1 VSNEQGVPR
10 QATTGAAA
18 RRSPRLSLT
27 VASCLLCLPLL
38 LGSAQPGTPEAGGGA
53 ADSAA
58 ISPGAA
64 RSFRDAAAAMR
75 RHDCAAA
82 LGDLA
87 PLAAGG
93 GPDQAL
99 AGLVTG
105 FYAHACGQ
113 VALAEERLFAARL
126 QAGQLEDWRLF
137 LLSEDA
143 RARGHVLIARVALA
157 KLLGDYPKSPLR
169 PRAMV
174 RAAALDWERS
184 DAERA
189 LALVRQARREGL
201 GGEERTKL
209 DALAWEIGT
218 RLRDAKVRAEAARE
232 LLVSSPSTAAQLG
245 VAEVFRRPNGTL
257 SLADT
262 LTVSQLEQRAAAL
275 LALQLAPNALATLD
289 AIAPADRD
297 LRWVLLKADV
307 LTRAHRGL
315 DALALLRPLQ
325 SGESGR
331 AADADRATPARAR
344 REAQPL
350 SRGESMAALEWALA
364 QAADDAAAA
373 QRGRSKRVQAEHR
386 KLRLAALLHLRS
398 IAELGADPALSVRAL
413 RALYAHL
420 AEGNEGNRLDP
431 AIDVLHRLRSLDA
444 KDLTG
449 VNVLWTRGWQ
459 DFIRRDYSGAVRYW
473 TELDKLY
480 PDDSS
485 GRRARYWTARCFEAQ
500 GNRDRAR
507 QLYSELAAADT
518 SDFYRRN
525 ALQRL
530 ARWKAPAPESEAHAA
545 EPWPY
550 DPALVRAQL
559 LSDLGLD
566 DLAQAELDLVRA
578 RSLGQSPRAEAALQA
593 VILARR
599 GERRKS
605 VLAIHDAFPAL
616 GGPFQAAVP
625 KEALDLYYPLDYEQ
639 PIRAAA
645 VANALP
651 PSLVFGVIRQESAFD
666 ANAQSWAG
674 ASGLMQLMPGTA
686 RELARGLGL
695 GWSRERLTEPAWNVQ
710 VGASYLRQ
718 VMAMF
723 DGNVELALAGYNGGP
738 YRIKRLWHEA
748 GNRDLDRFL
757 EGLSIEES
765 KVYVKRI
772 LVLSDSYRRLY
783 PHAAG

>member
-1 VSNEQGVPR
+1 MNWHRGRPPAEVVKLHTVRS
-10 QATTGAAA
+10 
-18 RRSPRLSLT
+18 RSPRLSLT

-38 LGSAQPGTPEAGGGA
+38 LGSAQPRTPDAGAA
-53 ADSAA
+53 ADSSA
-58 ISPGAA
+58 ISPSAA
-64 RSFRDAAAAMR
+64 RTFRGAAAAMR

-82 LGDLA
+82 LSDLA

-105 FYAHACGQ
+105 FYAHACRQ

-126 QAGQLEDWRLF
+126 QGGPLEDWRLF

-143 RARGHVLIARVALA
+143 RARGHVLVARVALA

-174 RAAALDWERS
+174 RAAALDWEKA

-201 GGEERTKL
+201 GGEERTRL

-218 RLRDAKVRAEAARE
+218 RLGDSKVRAEAARE
-232 LLVSSPSTAAQLG
+232 LLVSSPLMAAQLG
-245 VAEVFRRPNGTL
+245 VAEVFRRPDGAL
-257 SLADT
+257 SLADS
-262 LTVSQLEQRAAAL
+262 LTVPQLKQRAAAL

-289 AIAPADRD
+289 AIAPSDRD
-297 LRWVLLKADV
+297 LQWVLLEADV
-307 LTRAHRGL
+307 LTRDHRGQ

-325 SGESGR
+325 SNESGR
-331 AADADRATPARAR
+331 AAGAGRETPARAR
-344 REAQPL
+344 REAQLL

-386 KLRLAALLHLRS
+386 KLRLAAQLHLRS
-398 IAELGADPALSVRAL
+398 VAQLGADPGLSIRAL

-420 AEGNEGNRLDP
+420 IEGNLIDP
-431 AIDVLHRLRSLDA
+431 AIEALRRLRALDG

-449 VNVLWTRGWQ
+449 VNVLWGRGWQ
-459 DFIRRDYSGAVRYW
+459 DFVRRNYSGAMHYW

-480 PDDSS
+480 ADDSS
-485 GRRARYWTARCFEAQ
+485 GRRARYWIARCFEAQ

-507 QLYSELAAADT
+507 QLYSQLAAADT
-518 SDFYRRN
+518 TDFYRRN
-525 ALQRL
+525 ALERL
-530 ARWKAPAPESEAHAA
+530 ARWKAPPPESEAHAA
-545 EPWPY
+545 EPWPD

-578 RSLGQSPRAEAALQA
+578 RSQGRSPRAEAALQA

-605 VLAIHDAFPAL
+605 VLAIRDAFPAL

-625 KEALDLYYPLDYEQ
+625 EEALKLYYPLDYEQ

-651 PSLVFGVIRQESAFD
+651 PALVFGVIRQESAFD

-695 GWSRERLTEPAWNVQ
+695 GWSRERLIEPAWNVQ

-738 YRIKRLWHEA
+738 YRIKRLWREA
-748 GNRDLDRFL
+748 GNHDLDRFL

-783 PHAAG
+783 PHVAG